1 MTTRGRGSCLCSSAV
16 LMLFFSYLLAS
27 AFSGMNEARRF
38 SPGTGC
44 SVSFCEMRGGRHEVL
59 SSIGFWGKGRQR
71 QELAAM
77 IMRKCMSSLILKE
90 KAHVL
95 PRSIIG
101 METGSVKGLCPLEQS
116 ADLWISALERRHRA
130 CREQRDQSSQCS
142 AGAGVGAAAS
152 KRDPTPSRVVSI
164 CTPQTSCSP
173 PRPRTFTFL
182 RPAFLLTH

>member
-1 MTTRGRGSCLCSSAV
+1 MYTMYIAALSSVCPNFSGLKCRGCRGR
-16 LMLFFSYLLAS
+16 
-27 AFSGMNEARRF
+27 
-38 SPGTGC
+38 
-44 SVSFCEMRGGRHEVL
+44 L

-142 AGAGVGAAAS
+142 AGAGVGAAGS
-152 KRDPTPSRVVSI
+152 KRDPTAARAV
-164 CTPQTSCSP
+164 
-173 PRPRTFTFL
+173 
-182 RPAFLLTH
+182 AA